1 MSLKL
6 NPKDRKLL
14 LTGAIVFVLMVS
26 SALFFG
32 GETQNIE
39 IPTTYSTGS
48 GGAKAAYLLLQQSG
62 YNVQRWER
70 PMSELPDPSGKVL
83 VIAEP
88 SEAPSRSDRDRLEKF
103 ISNGGRVI
111 AAGMFAGIFL
121 PEGGSVPDPVAGMT
135 WKKVSARVPSAV
147 TRAAPEMTLAPESF
161 WISKKMA
168 VPLYGDGEK
177 ALVVRYPYGRG
188 EVLWW
193 ASATPL
199 TNAGLKEPG
208 NMEFFLACLGGRQNQ
223 ILWDEYIHGY
233 RQSLVSSVAHSQVK
247 WLLVQL
253 VILSLAVLL
262 TFSRRSGPIFPALA
276 EVRLSP
282 LEFVST
288 LGGLYE
294 RAGAASVAVDVFY
307 QRFRYWL
314 TRRLG
319 LASNAP
325 VLDLERAVR
334 ERWKL
339 PDEDFGATLRTCE
352 SARYHS
358 ELPDREALRLTQ
370 KLYEYAIKL
379 KLFPSKERH

>member
-14 LTGAIVFVLMVS
+14 LGGSIAFAGMVIA
-26 SALFFG
+26 ALFFG
-32 GETQNIE
+32 GESQNVE
-39 IPTTYSTGS
+39 VPTTYSTGS
-48 GGAKAAYLLLQQSG
+48 GGAKAAYLLLQESG
-62 YNVQRWER
+62 YNVRRWQK
-70 PMSELPDPSGKVL
+70 PLNELPEAQGKVL

-88 SEAPSRSDRDRLEKF
+88 MEAPSRAERERLEKF
-103 ISNGGRVI
+103 ISDGGHLI
-111 AAGMFAGIFL
+111 ATGMFAGIYL
-121 PEGGSVPDPVAGMT
+121 PENGAVFDPISGMT
-135 WKKVSARVPSAV
+135 WKKAPAMVPSAI
-147 TRAAPEMTLAPESF
+147 TRAAPEITLAPQAF

-168 VPLYGDGEK
+168 VPLYGNREK
-177 ALVVRYPYGRG
+177 PLVVRYPYGKG

-208 NMEFFLACLGGRQNQ
+208 NMEFLLASLGGRENQ

-233 RQSLVSSVAHSQVK
+233 RESLAASVAHSQVK
-247 WLLVQL
+247 WLLFQL
-253 VILSLAVLL
+253 IILSLAVLL
-262 TFSRRSGPIFPALA
+262 TFSRRSGPVFPAVA

-282 LEFVST
+282 LEFVTT

-294 RAGAASVAVDVFY
+294 RAGAASVAVDVPY

-319 LASNAP
+319 LLHNAP
-325 VLDLERAVR
+325 VDEIERAVL

-339 PDEDFGATLRTCE
+339 PDNEFGSTLRACE
-352 SARYHS
+352 SARYYS
-358 ELPDREALRLTQ
+358 ELSDREALRLAR
-370 KLYEYAIKL
+370 KIHSYAAKL
-379 KLFPSKERH
+379 KLFPGKETN

>member
-1 MSLKL
+1 MPLKL

-14 LTGAIVFVLMVS
+14 LGGAILFVLIVIG
-26 SALFFG
+26 ALLFG
-32 GETQNIE
+32 SEAENIDV
-39 IPTTYSTGS
+39 PTTYSTGS

-70 PMSELPDPSGKVL
+70 PMAELPDASGKVL

-88 SEAPSRSDRDRLEKF
+88 AEAPSRAERERLEKF
-103 ISNGGRVI
+103 ISDGGHVV
-111 AAGMFAGIFL
+111 ATGMFAGIFL

-135 WKKVSARVPSAV
+135 WKKLSARVPTAI
-147 TRAAPEMTLAPESF
+147 TRAAPEITLAPQAF
-161 WISKKMA
+161 WISQKMA
-168 VPLYGDGEK
+168 VPLYGDGDK
-177 ALVVRYPYGRG
+177 VMVVRYPYGKG

-233 RQSLVSSVAHSQVK
+233 RQSLAASVAHSQVK
-247 WLLVQL
+247 WLFLQL

-262 TFSRRSGPIFPALA
+262 TFSRRGGPIFPAVA

-282 LEFVST
+282 LEFVMT
-288 LGGLYE
+288 LGGLYQ
-294 RAGAASVAVDVFY
+294 RAGAASVAVDVSY

-314 TRRLG
+314 TRRLA

-325 VLDLERAVR
+325 ADEIERAVR
-334 ERWKL
+334 DRWKF
-339 PDEDFGATLRTCE
+339 PDEDFAATLRACE

-358 ELPDREALRLTQ
+358 ELSEREALQLVQ
-370 KLYEYAIKL
+370 KIHSYAVKL
-379 KLFPSKERH
+379 KLFPSKEKH

>member
-1 MSLKL
+1 MPLKL

-14 LTGAIVFVLMVS
+14 LGGAIVFVLMVT
-26 SALFFG
+26 ATLLFG
-32 GETQNIE
+32 GKTQNIE
-39 IPTTYSTGS
+39 VPTTYSTGS

-70 PMSELPDPSGKVL
+70 PMAELPDPSGKVF

-88 SEAPSRSDRDRLEKF
+88 REAPGRADRESLEKF
-103 ISNGGRVI
+103 ISGGGRVV

-135 WKKVSARVPSAV
+135 WKKVSARAPSAI
-147 TRAAPEMTLAPESF
+147 TRAAPEITLAPESF
-161 WISKKMA
+161 WISRKMS

-177 ALVVRYPYGRG
+177 ALVVRYPYGKG
-188 EVLWW
+188 EILWW

-233 RQSLVSSVAHSQVK
+233 RQSLAASVAHSQVK

-253 VILSLAVLL
+253 IILSMAVLL
-262 TFSRRSGPIFPALA
+262 TFSRRSGPIFPAIA

-294 RAGAASVAVDVFY
+294 RAGAASVAVDVSY

-319 LASNAP
+319 LAGNAS
-325 VLDLERAVR
+325 VQELERAVR
-334 ERWKL
+334 ERWRL
-339 PDEDFGATLRTCE
+339 PDEEFGSTLSDCE

-358 ELPDREALRLTQ
+358 ELSHREALRLVQ
-370 KLYEYAIKL
+370 KIHSYAVKL
-379 KLFPSKERH
+379 KLFPGKERH